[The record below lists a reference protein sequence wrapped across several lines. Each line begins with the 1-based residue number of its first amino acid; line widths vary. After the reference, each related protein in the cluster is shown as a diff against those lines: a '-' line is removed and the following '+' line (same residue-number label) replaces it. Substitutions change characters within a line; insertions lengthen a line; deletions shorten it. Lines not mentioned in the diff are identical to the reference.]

1 MRTNSPISDP
11 QVTQPPV
18 QPKIAKPPKTDWAKL
33 GTDKKY
39 PAVEAYIETRIEFWR
54 MYMPDGTR
62 IQDVSKEVRDQWWAC
77 AATIIGEYEDF
88 KAKLETEVRLSKQR

>member
-11 QVTQPPV
+11 QVTQLPV
-18 QPKIAKPPKTDWAKL
+18 TPKVVKPPKTEWAKL
-33 GTDKKY
+33 GGEKKY
-39 PAVEAYIETRIEFWR
+39 AEIDKYIEARKEFWR
-54 MYMPDGTR
+54 MYLPDGTR

-88 KAKLETEVRLSKQR
+88 QAKITTEVILSKQR